1 MPRKGVTS
9 HSFKGSPVTST
20 LYDKTV
26 KVQITNGEISIN
38 PLAPELYI

>member
-9 HSFKGSPVTST
+9 HTFKGSPVTST

-26 KVQITNGEISIN
+26 KVPTANGEISIN
-38 PLAPELYI
+38 P